1 MRLGI
6 SCPVMNSSASPT
18 SASPSTAGDPRLER
32 VLFVHAHP
40 DDETITTGGT
50 IAALVEA
57 GAGVTVVTCTRGE
70 LGEVI
75 PDDLAALRD
84 DQAALAVHREG
95 EIAAAMRDLGV
106 DDHRFLGSAGART
119 AGLPERAYRDSGM
132 VWRSDGVAGPTPDL
146 HPAAFCAAEFG
157 EVVSDLS
164 AVVQSVRP
172 TAIVGYDED
181 GGYHHPDHVRANRV
195 AVRAARLVGVP
206 YFAIV
211 AGAEA
216 AEGVEAEALAD
227 DDTVVTMDARH
238 VAPRKL
244 AALRDHRSQVE
255 VVDLPGGRAG
265 IRFPHGAVEPVTL
278 RESFRFVPEPVVDE
292 GASEMARMT
301 TGGRVAALVL
311 ALAAGAVFGA
321 IGTVMHQSTITVG
334 GVPLWSGLVLALLMS
349 LALLAGLRSLF
360 GSRAVAG
367 VAAVGLVGTLVV
379 LWQASPGGS
388 VLLPANTPAY
398 VWLVGVVVAV
408 TLVLG
413 WPRLRGGGGG
423 GVTPP
428 GDATRASSV
437 GAQPAGDRLDAL
449 PDAKGTPQT

>member
-1 MRLGI
+1 
-6 SCPVMNSSASPT
+6 MNAPASPT
-18 SASPSTAGDPRLER
+18 PTSPTVAGDPRLER

-40 DDETITTGGT
+40 DDETIMTGGT
-50 IAALVEA
+50 IAALVEGGTA
-57 GAGVTVVTCTRGE
+57 VTVVTCTRGE

-75 PDDLAALRD
+75 PDDLAALRV

-106 DDHRFLGSAGART
+106 DDHRFLGAQGART

-172 TAIVGYDED
+172 TAIVSYDED

-195 AVRAARLVGVP
+195 AVRAARLADVP

-216 AEGVEAEALAD
+216 ALGAEAEALAD
-227 DDTVVTMDARH
+227 DETVLSLDTRH
-238 VAPRKL
+238 VLPRKL

-265 IRFPHGAVEPVTL
+265 LRFPHGAVEPVTTT
-278 RESFRFVPEPVVDE
+278 ESFRFVPEPTAPE
-292 GASEMARMT
+292 GATEMEQMT
-301 TGGRVAALVL
+301 PGGRVVALVL
-311 ALAAGAVFGA
+311 ALAAGAVFGT
-321 IGTVMHQSTITVG
+321 IGTVMHQSTITVAG
-334 GVPLWSGLVLALLMS
+334 APLWSGLVLALVMS
-349 LALLAGLRSLF
+349 LALLIGLRSVF
-360 GSRAVAG
+360 GSRAAAG
-367 VAAVGLVGTLVV
+367 AASLGLVGAVVV

-388 VLLPANTPAY
+388 ILLPANTPAY
-398 VWLVGVVVAV
+398 VWLVGVVVVV

-413 WPRLRGGGGG
+413 WPRLRGVAG
-423 GVTPP
+423 
-428 GDATRASSV
+428 GDATGVDGTTRTSSAGV
-437 GAQPAGDRLDAL
+437 QPARDKLDAL

>member
-1 MRLGI
+1 
-6 SCPVMNSSASPT
+6 MNSSASPT
-18 SASPSTAGDPRLER
+18 PASPSTAGDPRLER

-50 IAALVEA
+50 IAAMVEA
-57 GAGVTVVTCTRGE
+57 GAAVTVVTCTRGE

-75 PDDLAALRD
+75 PDDLAALRA

-119 AGLPERAYRDSGM
+119 PGLPERVYRDSGM

-172 TAIVGYDED
+172 TAIVSYDED

-206 YFAIV
+206 FFAIV
-211 AGAEA
+211 AGAESA
-216 AEGVEAEALAD
+216 VGAEAEALAT
-227 DDTVVTMDARH
+227 DDTVLTTDTRH

-255 VVDLPGGRAG
+255 VVDLPGGQAG
-265 IRFPHGAVEPVTL
+265 IRFPHGAVESVTV
-278 RESFRFVPEPVVDE
+278 RESFRFVPEPTVDE
-292 GASEMARMT
+292 GDSEMARMT
-301 TGGRVAALVL
+301 TGGRVVALVL
-311 ALAAGAVFGA
+311 ALAAGAVFGT
-321 IGTVMHQSTITVG
+321 IGTVMHQSTITVAG
-334 GVPLWSGLVLALLMS
+334 SPFWSGLVLALLMS
-349 LALLAGLRSLF
+349 LTLLAGLRSVF
-360 GSRAVAG
+360 GSRAMAG
-367 VAAVGLVGTLVV
+367 AAAVGLIGALVV

-388 VLLPANTPAY
+388 ILVPDNTPAL
-398 VWLVGVVVAV
+398 VWLGGVFLICLV
-408 TLVLG
+408 VLG
-413 WPRLRGGGGG
+413 WPRLRGPAAGGA
-423 GVTPP
+423 TAPR
-428 GDATRASSV
+428 DAARTSAV
-437 GAQPAGDRLDAL
+437 EAQPADDKLDAL

>member
-1 MRLGI
+1 
-6 SCPVMNSSASPT
+6 MNFSASPT
-18 SASPSTAGDPRLER
+18 SASPSTVGDPRLER

-50 IAALVEA
+50 IAALVEM
-57 GAGVTVVTCTRGE
+57 GAAVTVVTCTRGE

-75 PDDLAALRD
+75 PDDLAPLRD
-84 DQAALAVHREG
+84 DQTALAVHREG
-95 EIAAAMRDLGV
+95 EIASAMDDLGV
-106 DDHRFLGSAGART
+106 GDHRFLGSSGART
-119 AGLPERAYRDSGM
+119 PGLPERAYRDSGM

-172 TAIVGYDED
+172 TAIVSYDED

-206 YFAIV
+206 FFAIV
-211 AGAEA
+211 AGAES
-216 AEGVEAEALAD
+216 AEGPEAEALAAD
-227 DDTVVTMDARH
+227 ETVLTMDTRH
-238 VAPRKL
+238 VAPRKI

-265 IRFPHGAVEPVTL
+265 IRFPHGVVEPVTV
-278 RESFRFVPEPVVDE
+278 RESFRFVPDPAADE
-292 GASEMARMT
+292 GGSEMAQLT

-311 ALAAGAVFGA
+311 ALAAGAVFGT
-321 IGTVMHQSTITVG
+321 IGTVMHQSTVTVADSP
-334 GVPLWSGLVLALLMS
+334 VWSGLVLALLMC
-349 LALLAGLRSLF
+349 LALLAGLRSVF
-360 GSRAVAG
+360 GSRAMAG
-367 VAAVGLVGTLVV
+367 AASLGLVGALVV

-398 VWLVGVVVAV
+398 VWLVGVAVIV

-413 WPRLRGGGGG
+413 WPRLRGLPGRDA
-423 GVTPP
+423 TPP

-437 GAQPAGDRLDAL
+437 GAQPAGDKLDAL